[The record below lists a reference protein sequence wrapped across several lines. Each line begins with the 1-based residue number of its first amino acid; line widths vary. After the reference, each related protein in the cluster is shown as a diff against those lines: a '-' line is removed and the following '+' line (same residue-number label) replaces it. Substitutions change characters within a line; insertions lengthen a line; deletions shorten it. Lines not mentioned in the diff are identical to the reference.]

1 MQKSPQKPALLFLF
15 CLLVLLVSLV
25 LPFHVLAYQGGTEVR
40 GTVWIDSNTNGLF
53 EQGENGLKN
62 CTLILETVGSDGNTS
77 EYARTASEKNGVY
90 SFGAVQPGQY
100 RIVISLSGDYRFTLP
115 GLDSAALPAS
125 GKASA
130 TALFTVPSAG
140 DAEINIGITKASSSI
155 TMVAFEDLNANGGR
169 MNTEPLM
176 RNVHIELQ
184 YEADGVVYT
193 VASADTNREGEAR
206 FSALSPATYRIA
218 VTAPEGYGFGPLGQK
233 ENLWYNCIPASGS
246 SVGVSGAI
254 ELPAKGKAALAI
266 GLVKTG
272 AVTGTVWFD
281 ANASGAPDGSE
292 GGLEGFPV
300 TLTSAAMGIEATA
313 YTDQMGVY
321 RFSSL
326 PAGEYLLTVTL
337 SDEYMFAAGSSVFSD
352 PSQRSASTAVAVST
366 GSAVTVDPIGVMPD
380 TAVAVTVFLDQ
391 NANGYLDNGE
401 PLMPGVSIGLTS
413 GNQVMGALTDSMGS
427 CIFRGLT
434 SSSSSLSCALPEG
447 YIFTS
452 DDGDSL
458 LSYSIGGNS
467 AETVISTPP
476 GTTGTF
482 LIGATLPSRIS
493 GTLYEDLS
501 LSGRLDEASVLL
513 PGFRVILIGAAGQP
527 LAETFT
533 GSDGKY
539 LFDGLP
545 GGQYRVRFIFN
556 DPYIAST
563 ASADSVSNSIS
574 VQNMDYG
581 ETAVFDLAP
590 GADAVR
596 NGALYQAG
604 SVEGYVLLN
613 PAYDS
618 LATNA
623 GGLSGVKVTLL
634 DPQGVQVSDHLTD
647 TTDDRGYF
655 YIKGVDPGTYTLY
668 YAFPPASVMVSP
680 VLGASQWTSEAV
692 EIPQGALITMPD
704 TGAVL
709 TSEFSGKVQ
718 PAPRSENTALCDAE
732 IELRSSTFGTVLTRR
747 CDENGVYRFSGLL
760 PDTYEVS
767 VTLEDGYLITGSG
780 RDFVPMSAS
789 PVSKST
795 VEIAMGSDWS
805 GSDVYI
811 SLPSAFELRLYFDRD
826 NSLSRD
832 DKNDTPADGRA
843 LTLTGPGG
851 DMALATDA
859 EGQLTAEGLYPGSY
873 LLSIP
878 LAGDEIVQGE
888 PETAG
893 KAELRFTLTDGKTET
908 REIALLVLGS
918 IKGEVWNLDGN
929 TDHIGGVPVTL
940 LLHGEKVAGTESSA
954 DGSFLFDRLY
964 PGVYTLSAQLPEN
977 YIFARR
983 QDAKERG
990 SVILNTGAAEIRL
1003 AMGDKLVRQDI
1014 GIGAVGGIGDL
1025 AWLDENRN
1033 GLQDIG
1039 EKGIPGLL
1047 IELYQYGELI
1057 ASTNTDPYGRY
1068 AFRDLYP
1075 GTYRMTV
1082 TVPEELNSTRHRTDY
1097 PLVNSILPERTD
1109 PIIEVEEVIIPSG
1122 AYDMNCDLGFVLK
1135 TEGVYPASMKDI
1147 PERNWTPYADR

>member
-1 MQKSPQKPALLFLF
+1 MQKTPQMPAFLFLF
-15 CLLVLLVSLV
+15 CLLILLFSLV
-25 LPFHVLAYQGGTEVR
+25 LPFQALAFPDGPEVR

-62 CTLILETVGSDGNTS
+62 CTLILEAVGQDGNTS
-77 EYARTASEKNGVY
+77 EYSRTASEKNGVY

-100 RIVISLSGDYRFTLP
+100 RIVISLAGEYRFTLP
-115 GLDSAALPAS
+115 GHDSAALPAS
-125 GKASA
+125 GNASA
-130 TALFTVPSAG
+130 TSIFTVQSMA
-140 DAEINIGITKASSSI
+140 DTEVNIGITKASSSI
-155 TMVAFEDLNANGGR
+155 SMIAFEDLNANGGR

-176 RNVHIELQ
+176 KNIHIELQ

-206 FSALSPATYRIA
+206 FGSLSPATYRIA
-218 VTAPEGYGFGPLGQK
+218 VTAPEGYGFGPIGQK
-233 ENLWYNCIPASGS
+233 VNLWYNCIPASGS
-246 SVGVSGAI
+246 SVGVSDPI

-266 GLVKTG
+266 GLVRTG
-272 AVTGTVWFD
+272 SVTGTVWFD

-300 TLTSAAMGIEATA
+300 TLGSAALGIQATA
-313 YTDQMGVY
+313 WTDAGGAY

-326 PAGEYLLTVTL
+326 PAGEYQLTVSL
-337 SDEYMFAAGSSVFSD
+337 SDEYMFASGSSVFSD
-352 PSQRSASTAVAVST
+352 PSQRTASTPVTVST

-413 GNQVMGALTDSMGS
+413 GTQVMGALTDSMGS

-493 GTLYEDLS
+493 GTLYEDVAF
-501 LSGRLDEASVLL
+501 SGTLDASSVLL
-513 PGFRVILIGAAGQP
+513 PGFRVILISAVGQP

-539 LFDGLP
+539 LFEGLP

-618 LATNA
+618 LATSA
-623 GGLSGVKVTLL
+623 GGLGGVKVTLL

-655 YIKGVDPGTYTLY
+655 YIKGVDPGTYALFY
-668 YAFPPASVMVSP
+668 EFPSATVMVEP

-692 EIPQGALITMPD
+692 EIRQGALVTMPD

-709 TSEFSGKVQ
+709 TSVFSGKVQ
-718 PAPRSENTALCDAE
+718 PAPRSENTVLCAAE
-732 IELRSSTFGTVLTRR
+732 IELKSRTFGTVLTRK

-760 PDTYEVS
+760 PDTYEVR

-780 RDFVPMSAS
+780 RSFVPMSAS
-789 PVSKST
+789 SVSEST
-795 VEIAMGSDWS
+795 VDIAMGSDWT

-811 SLPSAFELRLYFDRD
+811 SLPSALELRLYFDRD

-832 DKNDTPADGRA
+832 AKNDSPAAARA
-843 LTLTGPGG
+843 LMLTGPGG
-851 DMALATDA
+851 DMPLVTDA
-859 EGQLTAEGLYPGSY
+859 EGLLSVEDLYPGSY

-878 LAGDEIVQGE
+878 LAADEIVQGK
-888 PETAG
+888 PEA
-893 KAELRFTLTDGKTET
+893 AERAEMRFTLTDGKTESA
-908 REIALLVLGS
+908 EIALLVLGS
-918 IKGEVWNLDGN
+918 VKGEVWNLDGN
-929 TDHIGGVPVTL
+929 TDHIGGIPVA
-940 LLHGEKVAGTESSA
+940 LLHNGEKVAETESAS

-983 QDAKERG
+983 QDAKEHG
-990 SVILNTGAAEIRL
+990 SVILNTGAVEIRL
-1003 AMGDKLVRQDI
+1003 AMGDKLTGQDI

-1057 ASTNTDPYGRY
+1057 ASTNTDSYGRY

-1075 GTYRMTV
+1075 GTYTMTV
-1082 TVPEELNSTRHRTDY
+1082 TVPAELGSTRHRTDY
-1097 PLVNSILPERTD
+1097 PLVNSILPERND
-1109 PIIEVEEVIIPSG
+1109 SIIEAAEIIIPSG

-1135 TEGVYPASMKDI
+1135 TEGVYPESMKDL
-1147 PERNWTPYADR
+1147 PKRDWTPYSER